1 MEPVRSALLS
11 VKGVTR
17 ARVTLEGHEAT
28 VTYDPA
34 QATTAD
40 MIAAVNKAEGVAGP
54 KQYGATVKKPAPPST
69 R

>member
-1 MEPVRSALLS
+1 MRSALLA

-34 QATTAD
+34 QTTTKD
-40 MIAAVNKAEGVAGP
+40 LIAAVNKAEGVFGP
-54 KQYGATVKKPAPPST
+54 KQYSATIKKSKPPS
-69 R
+69 

>member
-1 MEPVRSALLS
+1 MRSALLS

-40 MIAAVNKAEGVAGP
+40 LIAAVSRAEGVAGP
-54 KQYGATVKKPAPPST
+54 KQYSATVKKPAPPST